1 MTSTPPSR
9 PRRSGAPRH
18 AIPRRRPPTRAMY
31 LRRRFILALS
41 LVTVLMF
48 GYYGVTL
55 GFALSDPSNGVSTQ
69 ARFAEWG
76 RQHGLGFVVTFFENV
91 QYNINKPKVGGAPPT
106 GSFGSG
112 PVLNH
117 IPASGHLPAPKN
129 IVPPATSFMAG
140 EGVWHALGR
149 RTSTGIP
156 TMYDAFVRPDSQHT
170 SFIAG
175 LVWMDPTVLRAQLYS
190 GNQIPGGGPFKDS
203 APISASA
210 SRTLAAVFNA
220 GFRMPDAGGGYY
232 TDHRVVFPLRAG
244 AASAVVLNNG
254 VLEVGTWGRDFTM
267 NSSIASVRQNLKL
280 IVDKSHAVPGLSA
293 NDNGA
298 WGKVVGNSDYIWRS
312 GMGETKNGAIVYV
325 AGPSLSIVS
334 LADLMVRAGVVR
346 GMEMD
351 INTDWVQFSSFA
363 SPNGQVVAGAQGTKL
378 LSGMLGLPARYF
390 ASWWVRDFFTM
401 SVRK

>member
-1 MTSTPPSR
+1 
-9 PRRSGAPRH
+9 
-18 AIPRRRPPTRAMY
+18 
-31 LRRRFILALS
+31 
-41 LVTVLMF
+41 
-48 GYYGVTL
+48 
-55 GFALSDPSNGVSTQ
+55 
-69 ARFAEWG
+69 
-76 RQHGLGFVVTFFENV
+76 
-91 QYNINKPKVGGAPPT
+91 
-106 GSFGSG
+106 
-112 PVLNH
+112 
-117 IPASGHLPAPKN
+117 
-129 IVPPATSFMAG
+129 
-140 EGVWHALGR
+140 
-149 RTSTGIP
+149 
-156 TMYDAFVRPDSQHT
+156 
-170 SFIAG
+170 
-175 LVWMDPTVLRAQLYS
+175 LRAQLYS

-363 SPNGQVVAGAQGTKL
+363 SPNGQVVAGDQGTKL
-378 LSGMLGLPARYF
+378 LSSMLGLPARYF